1 MKNVIVTIGWLMWIG
16 FVAGCSTM
24 PNTNKG
30 TASGLPQ
37 IEPVF
42 SLDSKTV
49 QSAKLKS
56 FGEGGYGIH
65 FTLSDAGWS
74 EIRRISA
81 RRPSEL
87 VIRIAGR
94 TATRVTDP
102 ERSGRPLWMKEGVWT
117 GPAMDETGNFS
128 IGVDHKFY
136 GFSKEEAQELIRE
149 ILQSGELSRNV

>member
-1 MKNVIVTIGWLMWIG
+1 MWIG

-24 PNTNKG
+24 SNTNQG
-30 TASGLPQ
+30 MSGGLAQ

-42 SLDSKTV
+42 TLDSKTV

-56 FGEGGYGIH
+56 FGDGGYGIH
-65 FTLSDAGWS
+65 YTLSDAGWS

-87 VIRIAGR
+87 AIRIAGR

-102 ERSGRPLWMKEGVWT
+102 KRSGYPLWMKEGVWT
-117 GPAMDETGNFS
+117 GPAMDETGTFA
-128 IGVDHKFY
+128 IGVGHKFY
-136 GFSKEEAQELIRE
+136 GFSKQEAEELIRE
-149 ILQSGELSRNV
+149 ILQSP